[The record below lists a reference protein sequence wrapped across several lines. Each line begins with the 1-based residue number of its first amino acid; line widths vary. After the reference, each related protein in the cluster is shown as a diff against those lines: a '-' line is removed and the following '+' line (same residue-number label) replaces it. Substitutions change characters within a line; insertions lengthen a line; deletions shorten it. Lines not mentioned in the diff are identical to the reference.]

1 MRPCPICLNGQ
12 GKNLGELSKTYGGPL
27 SRDTFD
33 LIHCSTC
40 DAVYISPLP
49 SSQDFDSL
57 YRPNESDKLLI
68 ENNQNALLF
77 YDQRLKA
84 LMKSIGKRESYSILE
99 IGAGPAWLSLAAKRL
114 EVKTLTVAQ
123 DITSEFPNQ
132 CPWVDKYIVDSVYNQ
147 SLNEAGPYDI
157 ISLTHVLPHLPEPI
171 EALRHLKKLCRG
183 LFFITGPHRPKNWN
197 GKIESWRN
205 YRYNHVPYH
214 LQYMNASSISV
225 AAKNSGLGLVF
236 WSADSEDGESFE
248 AWLDSPWP
256 ISQTISETVEKY
268 RDCFTNDA
276 PFKHVVIDGFLE
288 KEFAEALLHEFPKF
302 DEKLAL
308 NELGKVGGK
317 AVNTNI
323 SQISPSYRRLF
334 ETLQSRTFLEFIS
347 HLTGIPDLILDP
359 TLFGGGTHEN
369 IHGQELDPHVDFN
382 YIDSQKL
389 HRRLN
394 LLIYLNKDWK
404 MEWGGAIELHSNP
417 RDIASN
423 QIKSFNVLFN
433 RAVIFETNEY
443 SWHGF
448 PKIDLPVEERHRS
461 RKSISVYLYTK
472 ERPKNELAPSH
483 STFYVQRPLP
493 LRFRPGYQL
502 TPSDIM
508 ELQTLLEKRDSWIEQ
523 YQKQEPTRSTES
535 KN

>member
-1 MRPCPICLNGQ
+1 MFPS
-12 GKNLGELSKTYGGPL
+12 GE
-27 SRDTFD
+27 
-33 LIHCSTC
+33 
-40 DAVYISPLP
+40 
-49 SSQDFDSL
+49 
-57 YRPNESDKLLI
+57 
-68 ENNQNALLF
+68 
-77 YDQRLKA
+77 
-84 LMKSIGKRESYSILE
+84 M
-99 IGAGPAWLSLAAKRL
+99 
-114 EVKTLTVAQ
+114 
-123 DITSEFPNQ
+123 
-132 CPWVDKYIVDSVYNQ
+132 
-147 SLNEAGPYDI
+147 
-157 ISLTHVLPHLPEPI
+157 
-171 EALRHLKKLCRG
+171 
-183 LFFITGPHRPKNWN
+183 NWN
-197 GKIESWRN
+197 GKIESWNN

-248 AWLDSPWP
+248 AWLDRPWP

-268 RDCFTNDA
+268 RTCFTNGA
-276 PFKHVVIDGFLE
+276 PFKHAVIDGFLE
-288 KEFAEALLHEFPKF
+288 KEFAKALLHEFPKF

-323 SQISPSYRRLF
+323 SQISPSY
-334 ETLQSRTFLEFIS
+334 
-347 HLTGIPDLILDP
+347 
-359 TLFGGGTHEN
+359 
-369 IHGQELDPHVDFN
+369 
-382 YIDSQKL
+382 
-389 HRRLN
+389 RRLN

-508 ELQTLLEKRDSWIEQ
+508 ELQTLLEKRDSWIKQ
-523 YQKQEPTRSTES
+523 YQKQEPIRSAES